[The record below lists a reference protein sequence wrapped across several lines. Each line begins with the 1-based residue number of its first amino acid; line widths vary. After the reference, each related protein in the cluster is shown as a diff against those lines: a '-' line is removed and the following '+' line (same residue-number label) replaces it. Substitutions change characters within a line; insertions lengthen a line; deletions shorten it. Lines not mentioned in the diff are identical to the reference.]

1 MPRWSFFPSANLFIP
16 DGEFFYCQLSN
27 ATINNMRPV
36 DTVNGSFIYCQLS
49 DATVNSQRPID
60 TVNGS
65 FIYCAF
71 DIIDSGFNRIP

>member
-36 DTVNGSFIYCQLS
+36 DTVNGSFIYC
-49 DATVNSQRPID
+49 
-60 TVNGS
+60 
-65 FIYCAF
+65 AF